1 MCERTGE
8 FIMSFQSVC
17 KRYCL
22 FLTGVILCATG
33 IAFIT
38 RAGLGTSPVSGLPFV
53 LSLLTPVSMG
63 FFTFLF
69 NMIFLICE
77 ALLRKRFSVEQA
89 LQIPITF
96 FFSFCIDKAMAIIPT
111 RFGGPWGDSFV
122 YLVIGCIIMSLGISF
137 EVIADVIML
146 PAEAFVRALAK
157 KTGFIFGNVKVGFD
171 STLTILAM
179 ILALICF
186 HKLNGVREGTL
197 INALVVGQLVKQWRR
212 CIEKPLSNA
221 IA

>member
-1 MCERTGE
+1 
-8 FIMSFQSVC
+8 MSFQSVC

-53 LSLLTPVSMG
+53 LSLVTPVSMG

-69 NMIFLICE
+69 NMI
-77 ALLRKRFSVEQA
+77 

>member
-1 MCERTGE
+1 
-8 FIMSFQSVC
+8 MSFQSVC

-53 LSLLTPVSMG
+53 LSLVTPVSMG

-157 KTGFIFGNVKVGFD
+157 KTGLY
-171 STLTILAM
+171 SEM
-179 ILALICF
+179 
-186 HKLNGVREGTL
+186 
-197 INALVVGQLVKQWRR
+197 
-212 CIEKPLSNA
+212 
-221 IA
+221 

>member
-1 MCERTGE
+1 MRERTGE

-53 LSLLTPVSMG
+53 LSLVTPVSMG

-179 ILALICF
+179 ILALIWF
-186 HKLNGVREGTL
+186 HK
-197 INALVVGQLVKQWRR
+197 
-212 CIEKPLSNA
+212 
-221 IA
+221 

>member
-53 LSLLTPVSMG
+53 LSLVTPVSMG

-137 EVIADVIML
+137 EVIADV
-146 PAEAFVRALAK
+146 RALAK

>member
-1 MCERTGE
+1 
-8 FIMSFQSVC
+8 MSFQSVC
-17 KRYCL
+17 KRYGL
-22 FLTGVILCATG
+22 FLAGVILCATG

-53 LSLLTPVSMG
+53 LSLVTPVSMG

-77 ALLRKRFSVEQA
+77 AILRKRFSIEQA

-96 FFSFCIDKAMAIIPT
+96 FISFCIDKAMAIIPT

-146 PAEAFVRALAK
+146 PAEAFVRAFAK

-197 INALVVGQLVKQWRR
+197 INALVVGQMVKQWRR
-212 CIEKPLSNA
+212 YIEKPLSNA

>member
-1 MCERTGE
+1 
-8 FIMSFQSVC
+8 
-17 KRYCL
+17 
-22 FLTGVILCATG
+22 
-33 IAFIT
+33 
-38 RAGLGTSPVSGLPFV
+38 
-53 LSLLTPVSMG
+53 MG

-77 ALLRKRFSVEQA
+77 AILRKRFSMEQA

-146 PAEAFVRALAK
+146 PAEAFVRAFAK

-197 INALVVGQLVKQWRR
+197 INALVVGQMVKQWRR
-212 CIEKPLSNA
+212 YIEKPLSNA

>member
-1 MCERTGE
+1 MCAYFLTRNRGIIDHMIWENKIYVKEQEILLCR
-8 FIMSFQSVC
+8 FNQSVSVMA
-17 KRYCL
+17 YFWPEL
-22 FLTGVILCATG
+22 SYVQQESPL
-33 IAFIT
+33 
-38 RAGLGTSPVSGLPFV
+38 SPVRTWNLAGFRTSFCAQP
-53 LSLLTPVSMG
+53 SNTCIYG

-77 ALLRKRFSVEQA
+77 AILRKRFSIEQA

-146 PAEAFVRALAK
+146 PAEAFVRAFAK
-157 KTGFIFGNVKVGFD
+157 KTGFYIWKCKSWF
-171 STLTILAM
+171 
-179 ILALICF
+179 
-186 HKLNGVREGTL
+186 
-197 INALVVGQLVKQWRR
+197 
-212 CIEKPLSNA
+212 
-221 IA
+221 